1 MRHRSNAIQKAY
13 THNTTNIP
21 HLIILNILLGLDR
34 HAIHQLSILP
44 AALGLLLLPGQPRGL
59 VHHAFLLASRLGRRL
74 AGGRRRFAFRGRSER
89 RRILGGCCFFRWL
102 GRVLS
107 VVVRFIILV
116 LVRRPTIILSSSS
129 SSIARYIGRCIG
141 TVRRRVKSR
150 WKVSCIRMRMLVRL
164 GSFPRGWRRV
174 RVVWI
179 TIGRTACMILR
190 NKVERYFH

>member
-44 AALGLLLLPGQPRGL
+44 TALGLLLLPGQPRGL

-141 TVRRRVKSR
+141 TVRRRVMSR
-150 WKVSCIRMRMLVRL
+150 RKVSCIRMRMLVRL

-174 RVVWI
+174 WIVWVA
-179 TIGRTACMILR
+179 IGRTAYLNR
-190 NKVERYFH
+190 DRVERYFH